1 MWRDTHIFPT
11 FISPSGFWTPIA
23 RQITYYAL
31 ASDKLLTPN
40 IGAVTDRCLILVEEI
55 VVPCYEPV
63 RAIQRGLAV
72 LRAISE
78 HGPITIAELV
88 SKCSFP
94 QPTVVRVLETLVA
107 EGYVYRQAGKSTYL
121 VTGRTLTLSRGF
133 DTKSRLIEI
142 ASPIVDQ
149 MHIEIGWPSNLAVF
163 DRDAMVIVYSNRASL
178 GLSLP
183 GRRGARIPLL
193 ATGVG
198 LVTVAFMSEEERE
211 AALSRARET
220 GGRWDT
226 DPRIASRLDA
236 RLAQIRRD
244 GHALADEEYLEAVYQ
259 SRIWAVAVPILTKD
273 GKVLVAISSLVLTV
287 AGERGRLLQ
296 TILPSLRKAAV
307 SIRDRLVA
315 DGQ

>member
-1 MWRDTHIFPT
+1 M
-11 FISPSGFWTPIA
+11 PS
-23 RQITYYAL
+23 
-31 ASDKLLTPN
+31 
-40 IGAVTDRCLILVEEI
+40 
-55 VVPCYEPV
+55 YEPV

-78 HGPITIAELV
+78 HGPMTIVEVV
-88 SKCSFP
+88 SRCGVP

-133 DTKSRLIEI
+133 DSKSRLLEI

-183 GRRGARIPLL
+183 SRTGARIPLL

-198 LVTVAFMSEEERE
+198 LVTVAFMPEEERKI
-211 AALSRARET
+211 ALSRSRET
-220 GGRWDT
+220 GGRWDR
-226 DPRIASRLDA
+226 DPRIASRIDA

-273 GKVLVAISSLVLTV
+273 GKVLAAISSLVLSV
-287 AGERGRLLQ
+287 AGERHRLLQ
-296 TILPSLRKAAV
+296 RILPSLRRAAV
-307 SIRDRLVA
+307 GIRDRLVA
-315 DGQ
+315 DEQ